1 MLATT
6 SVEAIVNARIETIR
20 APIEG
25 IVQAPAE
32 KTANWSSTAA
42 PPKLTISNPY
52 ADRSRLDELRRD
64 LNTPSLRGLNPPFPQ
79 LGAGAHGLHVR

>member
-32 KTANWSSTAA
+32 TNANWSATAA
-42 PPKLTISNPY
+42 PPKLTIANPY
-52 ADRSRLDELRRD
+52 ADRMDRALDLRVSEKQLDWR
-64 LNTPSLRGLNPPFPQ
+64 PRPF
-79 LGAGAHGLHVR
+79 A